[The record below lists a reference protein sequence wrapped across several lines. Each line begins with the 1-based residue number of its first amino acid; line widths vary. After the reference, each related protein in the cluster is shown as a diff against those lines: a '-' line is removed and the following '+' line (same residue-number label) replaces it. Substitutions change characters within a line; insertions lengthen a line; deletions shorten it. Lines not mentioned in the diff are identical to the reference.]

1 MTVEHET
8 VNVQA
13 SLTC

>member
-1 MTVEHET
+1 MTFWHET